1 MRGPPSFRFIPVL
14 LALSPLHVI
23 PLEPGRLFA
32 QVGTE
37 PSPDSA
43 IVLDPV
49 VATAT
54 PVPVSASALG
64 RHASVL
70 DGERLRAEGIVDV
83 AEALRSVAG
92 ITVVRS
98 GSFGAVSSVFLRGGE
113 SDYVR
118 VLLDGVALNQ
128 PGGAIDLAGLTMES
142 VDRIEI
148 VRGPASGLYGSDAV
162 SGVIQIFTRRG
173 EGGLAGSVTA
183 FGGSY
188 GRADATLGFR
198 GGSDAASFAVSVA
211 RYDTDGIL
219 AFNNRHLN
227 TVLSGGAEARI
238 GSASA
243 ARFSARLE
251 DRVYRFP
258 TDGSGAAVD
267 MNQLSFS
274 EAATLG
280 IEIERR
286 LADRIELRT
295 FVSLHDADTG
305 TEDPADGP
313 DDVAGFYAFHSLDA
327 MRRLAADVRLNWR
340 RSDRTLLTLGTEFEE
355 QRVRS
360 FNESLSD
367 FGPSTARSANARSNA
382 AVYTHLLTAVG
393 PNSLSGGV
401 RVEQNEHYGEFLS
414 YQAGVA
420 LPLVAGTRL
429 TASMGRGIKEPTF
442 FEVFASG
449 IARGNPELDPE
460 RSLAWEAGIEQALG
474 TMARVTAVW
483 FDQSFESLIQYTF
496 LPPQPGD
503 PNFFNVAAASA
514 RGIEVETEAEFARV
528 GLSAGWTWLATEVVD
543 AGFDEGPGAAFVE
556 GEVLLRRPGHRGN
569 VGVRGRVGSRMRWD
583 AGFRLVSE
591 RADRNFSVFP
601 AESVTLDSYTVLN
614 LGVGGTLLSP
624 QAGRPGFELLVRVE
638 NVADTDYEEAFG
650 FRSPGRAFYVGGRL
664 NWEAR

>member
-1 MRGPPSFRFIPVL
+1 MQRPPSIRLIPL
-14 LALSPLHVI
+14 LLFLFLLHVI
-23 PLEPGRLFA
+23 PPVPGRLSA

-64 RHASVL
+64 RYASVL
-70 DGERLRAEGIVDV
+70 DGERLRAEGVVDV
-83 AEALRSVAG
+83 AEALRRVAG
-92 ITVVRS
+92 VTVVRS

-128 PGGAIDLAGLTMES
+128 PGGAIDLAGLTMEN

-173 EGGLAGSVTA
+173 AGGLAGSATA

-188 GRADATLGFR
+188 GRTDGMLEFR
-198 GGSDAASFAVSVA
+198 GGSEAASFALSVA

-227 TVLSGGAEARI
+227 TVVSGGAEARI
-238 GSASA
+238 GSAST
-243 ARFSARLE
+243 ARVTARLE

-267 MNQLSFS
+267 INQASFS

-286 LADRIELRT
+286 LGDQVELRT
-295 FVSLHDADTG
+295 LVSLHDADTG
-305 TEDPADGP
+305 TQDPADGP

-360 FNESLSD
+360 FNESLSE
-367 FGPSTARSANARSNA
+367 FGPSTGRSANARSNA
-382 AVYTHLLTAVG
+382 AGYAHLLTAVG
-393 PNSLSGGV
+393 PSSVSGGV

-414 YQAGVA
+414 YQAGFS
-420 LPLVAGTRL
+420 LPLAAGTRL
-429 TASMGRGIKEPTF
+429 TASAGRGIKEPTF
-442 FEVFASG
+442 YEVFASG
-449 IARGNPELDPE
+449 FATGNPELDPE
-460 RSLAWEAGIEQALG
+460 RSLAWEAGLEQAFG
-474 TMARVTAVW
+474 TMARLTAVW
-483 FDQSFESLIQYTF
+483 FDQSFEDLIQYTF
-496 LPPQPGD
+496 LPPEPGD
-503 PNFFNVAAASA
+503 PNFFNVAAASS
-514 RGIEVETEAEFARV
+514 RGVEVEADAAFGGV
-528 GLSAGWTWLATEVVD
+528 GISAGWTWLATEVVD
-543 AGFDEGPGAAFVE
+543 AGFDEGASATFVE
-556 GEVLLRRPGHRGN
+556 GEVLLRRPGHQGN
-569 VGVRGRVGSRMRWD
+569 VGVRGGVGSRMRWD
-583 AGFRLVSE
+583 AGLRLVGE
-591 RADRNFSVFP
+591 RSDRNFSVFP
-601 AESVTLDSYTVLN
+601 AEPVTLDSYTVLN
-614 LGVGGTLLSP
+614 LGVGATLLSP
-624 QAGRPGFELLVRVE
+624 QPGRPGFELLVRAE
-638 NVADTDYEEAFG
+638 NVGDTDYEEAFG
-650 FRSPGRAFYVGGRL
+650 FRSPGRAFYLGGRL
-664 NWEAR
+664 SWEAR